1 MSYNRVMRRLSVAV
15 AVASAAFVVAGCG
28 GAHHANASMRPG
40 GILASGPAGAG
51 TCRNLHWNRRTHRW
65 TATPIECTGY
75 HPVPVRK
82 QAAPYAYELPIDPS
96 RPEREQWSTFVRT
109 HPVRVGYVVR
119 GIFPRDWVVV
129 AVHPIPLDGQE
140 AAVRGWR
147 GRTNPV
153 WHGRLVLQQVFD
165 GAPYSGRK
173 RSKA

>member
-1 MSYNRVMRRLSVAV
+1 MMRRLSVAV

-28 GAHHANASMRPG
+28 GSHHANASMRPG
-40 GILASGPAGAG
+40 GILASGSCGSV
-51 TCRNLHWNRRTHRW
+51 HWNRRTHRE
-65 TATPIECTGY
+65 TIKHFKCSDY
-75 HPVPVRK
+75 HPVPTGK
-82 QAAPYAYELPIDPS
+82 QAAAAPYAYELAIDPAH
-96 RPEREQWSTFVRT
+96 PERGQWSTFVRT

-119 GIFPRDWVVV
+119 GIFPRNWVVV
-129 AVHPIPLDGQE
+129 AVKPLPLDGQQ